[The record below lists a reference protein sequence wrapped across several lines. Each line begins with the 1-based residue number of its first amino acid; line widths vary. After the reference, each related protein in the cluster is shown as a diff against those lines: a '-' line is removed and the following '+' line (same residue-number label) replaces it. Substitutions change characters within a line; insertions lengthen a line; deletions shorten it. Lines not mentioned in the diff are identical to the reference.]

1 MRFMKTPGTE
11 EAKILTLKTSN
22 AFEKW
27 LAKNHNKETL
37 AWLRFLKKDSGKAGI
52 TYKEAVDEALCY
64 GWIDGQ
70 ANKFDDESWIQKFTP
85 RRAKSI
91 WSKRNIDN
99 IERLTTLKKMKPAGL
114 DEVIKA
120 KADGRWAKAYDS
132 PKEMQIP
139 DDFMKALSKNKKAK
153 AFFETLNKTNKYAIG
168 WRLQTAKKPETK
180 EKRIKAIVEMLSK
193 EQKFH

>member
-1 MRFMKTPGTE
+1 MDKKLENKEPEILSFETP
-11 EAKILTLKTSN
+11 A

-27 LAKNHNKETL
+27 LVIHHNKVNGIL
-37 AWLRFLKKDSGKAGI
+37 LRFYKKESGKKSI
-52 TYKEAVDEALCY
+52 TYKEAVDEVLCY
-64 GWIDGQ
+64 GWIDGR

-85 RRAKSI
+85 RGARSI
-91 WSKRNIDN
+91 WSKKNTDN
-99 IERLTTLKKMKPAGL
+99 VERLTSLGKMRSPGL
-114 DEVIKA
+114 EEVEKA

-132 PKEMQIP
+132 PKDMQLP

-180 EKRIKAIVEMLSK
+180 QKRIKAIIEMLSK
-193 EQKFH
+193 QQKFH

>member
-1 MRFMKTPGTE
+1 MANKPEDKEHQILSFETPG
-11 EAKILTLKTSN
+11 

-27 LAKNHNKETL
+27 MAKHHNKISGIL
-37 AWLRFLKKDSGKAGI
+37 IRFFKKESGKTSI

-64 GWIDGQ
+64 GWIDGR

-85 RRAKSI
+85 RRPKSI
-91 WSKRNIDN
+91 WSKRNIEN
-99 IERLTTLKKMKPAGL
+99 VERLTTLAKMKPAGL
-114 DEVIKA
+114 EEVAKA
-120 KADGRWAKAYDS
+120 KADGRWAQAYDS
-132 PKEMQIP
+132 PKEMQLP
-139 DDFMKALSKNKKAK
+139 DDFMKAVAKNKKAK

-168 WRLQTAKKPETK
+168 WRLQTAKKPENK

>member
-1 MRFMKTPGTE
+1 MDKKSENKEPGILFFKTPD
-11 EAKILTLKTSN
+11 

-27 LAKNHNKETL
+27 LAKHHNKVNGIL
-37 AWLRFLKKDSGKAGI
+37 LRFYRKESGKKSI

-64 GWIDGQ
+64 GWIDGR

-85 RRAKSI
+85 RGARSI
-91 WSKRNIDN
+91 WSKKNTDN
-99 IERLTTLKKMKPAGL
+99 IERLTSLGKMRSPGL
-114 DEVIKA
+114 EEVEKA
-120 KADGRWAKAYDS
+120 KADGRWVKAYDS
-132 PKEMQIP
+132 PKDMQLP

-193 EQKFH
+193 QQNFH